1 VVTYYRILL
10 KIRTVLELLPEALT
24 GIANRILADD
34 EPTTI
39 SFQTESF
46 DHPI

>member
-1 VVTYYRILL
+1 
-10 KIRTVLELLPEALT
+10 LLPEALT